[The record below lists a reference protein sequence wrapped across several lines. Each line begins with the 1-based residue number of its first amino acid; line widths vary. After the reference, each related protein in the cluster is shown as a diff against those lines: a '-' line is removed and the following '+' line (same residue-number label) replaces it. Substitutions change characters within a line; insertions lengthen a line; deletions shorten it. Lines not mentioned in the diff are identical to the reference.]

1 MKAVVGS
8 VLAAVGA
15 SACCLGPVVLSLVG
29 AGAFAATAARLEV
42 YRPYFLILTFS
53 LLGAAFYVTY
63 RPARAACE
71 SDGTCAPDSRRTTK
85 ITLWIVTV
93 VVALLVTFPYYI
105 GWFV

>member
-29 AGAFAATAARLEV
+29 AGAFAATAARLEI
-42 YRPYFLILTFS
+42 YRAYFLILTFF
-53 LLGAAFYVTY
+53 LLGTAFYVTY
-63 RPARAACE
+63 RPAGTACRSDAA
-71 SDGTCAPDSRRTTK
+71 CAPDSRRTAK
-85 ITLWIVTV
+85 ITLWIVMV